1 MSFDSDALWIVYCST
16 LSSLLV
22 NGFMI
27 YICVYIYIYIY
38 CCMANLLKYEGLITI
53 ESMDED

>member
-27 YICVYIYIYIY
+27 YIYIYIC